1 MRKKILCTI
10 CIRSGSKGVKNKNIK
25 IINNKPLVYYSFIAA
40 KKTNIFSNIFVS
52 SDSKNFLSICKKFG
66 ANDLVKRH
74 KILSNDNIFV
84 EPEDRKL
91 GLVVQEKVLFP
102 HLNVQAN
109 VEFGITSDDKKNE
122 KCIEMLKK
130 FHISNLT
137 DKYPHEISGGE
148 AQRVALARTL
158 VTKPSVLLLDEPFN
172 GLDQGLKNEI
182 YPDIKKILKENKMT
196 TIMVSHDLSEVKSLS
211 NKIYELNNA
220 TLKTYES

>member
-1 MRKKILCTI
+1 MKKNLLNLKEVYFEVNSNLVLEDINLDI
-10 CIRSGSKGVKNKNIK
+10 DEGNFVSIIGKSGSGKTTLLK
-25 IINNKPLVYYSFIAA
+25 IISGL
-40 KKTNIFSNIFVS
+40 KKQTKGTVI
-52 SDSKNFLSICKKFG
+52 L
-66 ANDLVKRH
+66 ND
-74 KILSNDNIFV
+74 KILSNDGIFV

-102 HLNVQAN
+102 HLNVQDN
-109 VEFGITSDDKKNE
+109 VQFGIASDDKKNE

-130 FHISNLT
+130 FHISDLI

-172 GLDQGLKNEI
+172 GLDQGLKDEI
-182 YPDIKKILKENKMT
+182 YPDIKRILKENKMT
-196 TIMVSHDLSEVKSLS
+196 TIMVSHDLNEVKSLS

-220 TLKTYES
+220 TLRKYES

>member
-1 MRKKILCTI
+1 MKKNLLNLKEVYFEVNSNLVLEDINLDI
-10 CIRSGSKGVKNKNIK
+10 DEGNFVSIIGKSGSGKTTLLK
-25 IINNKPLVYYSFIAA
+25 IISGLKKPTKGTVIL
-40 KKTNIFSNIFVS
+40 
-52 SDSKNFLSICKKFG
+52 
-66 ANDLVKRH
+66 ND
-74 KILSNDNIFV
+74 KILSNDGIFV

-102 HLNVQAN
+102 HLNVQDN
-109 VEFGITSDDKKNE
+109 VEFGIASDDKKNE
-122 KCIEMLKK
+122 KCIEMLKN
-130 FHISNLT
+130 FHISNLI

-172 GLDQGLKNEI
+172 GLDQGLKDEI
-182 YPDIKKILKENKMT
+182 YPDIKRILKENKMT
-196 TIMVSHDLSEVKSLS
+196 TIMVSHDLNEVKSLS

>member
-1 MRKKILCTI
+1 MKKNLLKLKEVYFEVNSNLVLKDINLDI
-10 CIRSGSKGVKNKNIK
+10 DEGNFVSIIGKSGSGKTTLLK
-25 IINNKPLVYYSFIAA
+25 IISGL
-40 KKTNIFSNIFVS
+40 KKQTKGTVI
-52 SDSKNFLSICKKFG
+52 L
-66 ANDLVKRH
+66 ND
-74 KILSNDNIFV
+74 KILSNDGIFV

-102 HLNVQAN
+102 HLNVQDN
-109 VEFGITSDDKKNE
+109 VQFGIASADKKNE

-130 FHISNLT
+130 FHISDLI

-172 GLDQGLKNEI
+172 GLDQGLKDEI
-182 YPDIKKILKENKMT
+182 YPDIKRILKENKMT
-196 TIMVSHDLSEVKSLS
+196 TIMVSHDLNEVKSLS

-220 TLKTYES
+220 TLRKYES

>member
-1 MRKKILCTI
+1 MKKNLLKLKEVYFEVNSNIVLEDI
-10 CIRSGSKGVKNKNIK
+10 NLDIDEGNFVSIIGKSGSGKTTLLK
-25 IINNKPLVYYSFIAA
+25 IISGL
-40 KKTNIFSNIFVS
+40 KKQTKGTVI
-52 SDSKNFLSICKKFG
+52 L
-66 ANDLVKRH
+66 ND
-74 KILSNDNIFV
+74 KILSNDGIFV

-102 HLNVQAN
+102 HLNVQDN
-109 VEFGITSDDKKNE
+109 VQFGIASDDKKNE

-130 FHISNLT
+130 FHISDLI

-172 GLDQGLKNEI
+172 GLDQGLKDEI
-182 YPDIKKILKENKMT
+182 YPDIKRILKENKMT
-196 TIMVSHDLSEVKSLS
+196 TIMVSHDLNEVKSLS

>member
-1 MRKKILCTI
+1 MKKNLLNLKEVHFEVNSNLILKDVNLDI
-10 CIRSGSKGVKNKNIK
+10 DEGNFVSIIGKSGSGKTTLLK
-25 IINNKPLVYYSFIAA
+25 IISGL
-40 KKTNIFSNIFVS
+40 KKQTKGTII
-52 SDSKNFLSICKKFG
+52 L
-66 ANDLVKRH
+66 ND

>member
-1 MRKKILCTI
+1 MKKNLLKLKEVYFEVNSNLVLKDINLDI
-10 CIRSGSKGVKNKNIK
+10 DEGNFVSIIGKSGSGKTTLLK
-25 IINNKPLVYYSFIAA
+25 IISGL
-40 KKTNIFSNIFVS
+40 KKQTKGTVI
-52 SDSKNFLSICKKFG
+52 L
-66 ANDLVKRH
+66 ND
-74 KILSNDNIFV
+74 KILSNDGIFV

-102 HLNVQAN
+102 HLNVQDN
-109 VEFGITSDDKKNE
+109 VQFGIASDDKKNE

-130 FHISNLT
+130 FHISDLI

-172 GLDQGLKNEI
+172 GLDQGLKDEI
-182 YPDIKKILKENKMT
+182 YPDIKRILKENKMT
-196 TIMVSHDLSEVKSLS
+196 TIMVSHDLNEVKSLS

-220 TLKTYES
+220 ILRKYES

>member
-1 MRKKILCTI
+1 MKKNLLKLKEVYFEVNSNLVLKDINLDI
-10 CIRSGSKGVKNKNIK
+10 DEGNFVSIIGKSGSGKTTLLK
-25 IINNKPLVYYSFIAA
+25 IISGL
-40 KKTNIFSNIFVS
+40 KKQTKGTVI
-52 SDSKNFLSICKKFG
+52 L
-66 ANDLVKRH
+66 ND
-74 KILSNDNIFV
+74 KILSNDGIFV

-102 HLNVQAN
+102 HLNVQDN
-109 VEFGITSDDKKNE
+109 VQFGIASDDKKSE

-130 FHISNLT
+130 FHISDLI

-172 GLDQGLKNEI
+172 GLDQGLKDEI
-182 YPDIKKILKENKMT
+182 YPDIKRILKENKMT
-196 TIMVSHDLSEVKSLS
+196 TIMVSHDLNEVKSLS

-220 TLKTYES
+220 TLRKYES

>member
-1 MRKKILCTI
+1 MKKNLLNLKGVYFEVNSNLVLKDINLDI
-10 CIRSGSKGVKNKNIK
+10 DEGSFVSIIGKSGSGKTTLLK
-25 IINNKPLVYYSFIAA
+25 IISGL
-40 KKTNIFSNIFVS
+40 KKQTKGTII
-52 SDSKNFLSICKKFG
+52 L
-66 ANDLVKRH
+66 ND
-74 KILSNDNIFV
+74 KILSNDGIFV

-102 HLNVQAN
+102 HLNVQDN
-109 VEFGITSDDKKNE
+109 VQFGIASDYKKNE

-130 FHISNLT
+130 FHISDLI

-172 GLDQGLKNEI
+172 GLDQGLKDEI
-182 YPDIKKILKENKMT
+182 YPDIKRILKENKMT
-196 TIMVSHDLSEVKSLS
+196 TIMVSHDLNEVKSLS

>member
-1 MRKKILCTI
+1 MKKNLLKLKEVYFEVNSNLVLKDINLDI
-10 CIRSGSKGVKNKNIK
+10 DEGNFVSIIGKSGSGKTTLLK
-25 IINNKPLVYYSFIAA
+25 IISGLKKPTKGTVIL
-40 KKTNIFSNIFVS
+40 
-52 SDSKNFLSICKKFG
+52 
-66 ANDLVKRH
+66 ND
-74 KILSNDNIFV
+74 KILSSDGIFV

-102 HLNVQAN
+102 HLNVQDN
-109 VEFGITSDDKKNE
+109 VEFGIASDDKKNE

-130 FHISNLT
+130 FHISDLI

-172 GLDQGLKNEI
+172 GLDQGLKDEI
-182 YPDIKKILKENKMT
+182 YPDIKRILKENKMT
-196 TIMVSHDLSEVKSLS
+196 TIMVSHNLNEVKSLS

-220 TLKTYES
+220 TLRTYES

>member
-1 MRKKILCTI
+1 MKKNLLKLKEVYFEVNSNLVLEDINLDI
-10 CIRSGSKGVKNKNIK
+10 DEGNFVSIIGKSGSGKTTLLK
-25 IINNKPLVYYSFIAA
+25 IISGL
-40 KKTNIFSNIFVS
+40 KKQTKGTVI
-52 SDSKNFLSICKKFG
+52 L
-66 ANDLVKRH
+66 ND
-74 KILSNDNIFV
+74 KILSNDGIFV

-102 HLNVQAN
+102 HLNVQDN
-109 VEFGITSDDKKNE
+109 VEFGIASDDKKNE

-130 FHISNLT
+130 FHISDLI

-172 GLDQGLKNEI
+172 GLDQGLKDEI
-182 YPDIKKILKENKMT
+182 YPDIKRILKENKMT
-196 TIMVSHDLSEVKSLS
+196 TIMVSHDLNEVKSLS

-220 TLKTYES
+220 TLRKYES

>member
-1 MRKKILCTI
+1 MKKNLLNLKEVYFEVNSNLVLKDINLDI
-10 CIRSGSKGVKNKNIK
+10 DEGNFVSIIGKSGSGKTTLLK
-25 IINNKPLVYYSFIAA
+25 IISGL
-40 KKTNIFSNIFVS
+40 KKQTKGTVI
-52 SDSKNFLSICKKFG
+52 L
-66 ANDLVKRH
+66 ND
-74 KILSNDNIFV
+74 KILSNDGIFV

-102 HLNVQAN
+102 HLNVQDN
-109 VEFGITSDDKKNE
+109 VQFGIASDDKKNE

-130 FHISNLT
+130 FHISDLI

-172 GLDQGLKNEI
+172 GLDQGLKDEI
-182 YPDIKKILKENKMT
+182 YPDIKRILKENKMT
-196 TIMVSHDLSEVKSLS
+196 TIMVSHNLNEVKSLS

-220 TLKTYES
+220 TLRTYES

>member
-1 MRKKILCTI
+1 MKKNLLKLKEVYFEVNSNLVLKDINLDI
-10 CIRSGSKGVKNKNIK
+10 DEGNFVSIIGKSGSGKTTLLK
-25 IINNKPLVYYSFIAA
+25 IISGL
-40 KKTNIFSNIFVS
+40 KKQTKGTVI
-52 SDSKNFLSICKKFG
+52 L
-66 ANDLVKRH
+66 ND
-74 KILSNDNIFV
+74 KILSNDGIFV

-102 HLNVQAN
+102 HLNVQDN
-109 VEFGITSDDKKNE
+109 VQFGITSDDKKNE

-130 FHISNLT
+130 FHISDLI

-172 GLDQGLKNEI
+172 GLDQGLKDEI
-182 YPDIKKILKENKMT
+182 YPDIKRILKENKMT
-196 TIMVSHDLSEVKSLS
+196 TIMVSHDLNEVKSLS

-220 TLKTYES
+220 TLRKYES

>member
-1 MRKKILCTI
+1 MKKNLLKLKEVYFEVNSNLVLKDINLDI
-10 CIRSGSKGVKNKNIK
+10 DEGNFVSIIGKSGSGKTTLLK
-25 IINNKPLVYYSFIAA
+25 IISGL
-40 KKTNIFSNIFVS
+40 KKQTKGTVIL
-52 SDSKNFLSICKKFG
+52 D
-66 ANDLVKRH
+66 D
-74 KILSNDNIFV
+74 KILSNDGIFV

-102 HLNVQAN
+102 HLNVQDN
-109 VEFGITSDDKKNE
+109 VEFGIASDDKKNE

-130 FHISNLT
+130 FHISDLI

-172 GLDQGLKNEI
+172 GLDQGLKDEI
-182 YPDIKKILKENKMT
+182 YPDIKRILKENKMT
-196 TIMVSHDLSEVKSLS
+196 TIMVSHDLNEVKSLS

-220 TLKTYES
+220 TLKTYEP

>member
-1 MRKKILCTI
+1 MKKNLLNLKGVYFEVNSNLVLKDINLDI
-10 CIRSGSKGVKNKNIK
+10 DEGSFVSIIGKSGSGKTTLLK
-25 IINNKPLVYYSFIAA
+25 IISGL
-40 KKTNIFSNIFVS
+40 KKQTKGTII
-52 SDSKNFLSICKKFG
+52 L
-66 ANDLVKRH
+66 ND
-74 KILSNDNIFV
+74 KILSNDDIFV

-109 VEFGITSDDKKNE
+109 VEFGIASDDKKNE

-130 FHISNLT
+130 FHISDLI

-172 GLDQGLKNEI
+172 GLDQGLKDEI
-182 YPDIKKILKENKMT
+182 YPDIKRILKENKMT
-196 TIMVSHDLSEVKSLS
+196 TIMVSHDLNEVKSLS
-211 NKIYELNNA
+211 NRIYELNNA
-220 TLKTYES
+220 ILKTYET

>member
-1 MRKKILCTI
+1 MKKNLLKLKEVYFEVNSNLVLKDINLDI
-10 CIRSGSKGVKNKNIK
+10 DEGNFVSIIGKSGSGKTTLLK
-25 IINNKPLVYYSFIAA
+25 IISGLKKPTKGRVIL
-40 KKTNIFSNIFVS
+40 
-52 SDSKNFLSICKKFG
+52 
-66 ANDLVKRH
+66 ND
-74 KILSNDNIFV
+74 KILSSDGIFV

-102 HLNVQAN
+102 HLNVQDN
-109 VEFGITSDDKKNE
+109 VEFGIASDDKKNE

-130 FHISNLT
+130 FHISDLI

-172 GLDQGLKNEI
+172 GLDQGLKDEI
-182 YPDIKKILKENKMT
+182 YPDIKRILKENKMT
-196 TIMVSHDLSEVKSLS
+196 TIMVSHDLNEVKSLS

-220 TLKTYES
+220 TLRKYES

>member
-1 MRKKILCTI
+1 MKKNLLKLKEVYFEVNSNLVLKDINLDI
-10 CIRSGSKGVKNKNIK
+10 DEGNFVSIIGKSGSGKTTLLK
-25 IINNKPLVYYSFIAA
+25 IISGL
-40 KKTNIFSNIFVS
+40 KKQTKGTVI
-52 SDSKNFLSICKKFG
+52 L
-66 ANDLVKRH
+66 ND
-74 KILSNDNIFV
+74 KILSNDGIFV

-102 HLNVQAN
+102 HLNVQDN
-109 VEFGITSDDKKNE
+109 VQFGIASDNKKNE

-130 FHISNLT
+130 FHISDLI

-172 GLDQGLKNEI
+172 GLDQGLKDEI
-182 YPDIKKILKENKMT
+182 YPDIKRILKENKMT
-196 TIMVSHDLSEVKSLS
+196 TIMVSHDLNEVKSLS

-220 TLKTYES
+220 TLRKYES

>member
-1 MRKKILCTI
+1 LKKNLLNLKQVYFEVNSNHVLRNINLVI
-10 CIRSGSKGVKNKNIK
+10 DEGSFVSIVGKSGSGKTTLLK
-25 IINNKPLVYYSFIAA
+25 IISGLKKQTKGTILLNNE
-40 KKTNIFSNIFVS
+40 
-52 SDSKNFLSICKKFG
+52 
-66 ANDLVKRH
+66 
-74 KILSNDNIFV
+74 ILSNDDIFV

-102 HLNVQAN
+102 HLNVKAN
-109 VEFGITSDDKKNE
+109 VEFGIASDDKKNE

-130 FHISNLT
+130 FHISNLI

-158 VTKPSVLLLDEPFN
+158 VTKPRVLLLDEPFN
-172 GLDQGLKNEI
+172 GLDQGLKDEI

-211 NKIYELNNA
+211 NEIYELNNG
-220 TLKTYES
+220 TLNRYES

>member
-1 MRKKILCTI
+1 MKKNLLKLKEVYFEVNSNLVLKDINLDI
-10 CIRSGSKGVKNKNIK
+10 DEGNFVSIIGKSGSGKTTLLK
-25 IINNKPLVYYSFIAA
+25 IISGL
-40 KKTNIFSNIFVS
+40 KKQTKGTVI
-52 SDSKNFLSICKKFG
+52 L
-66 ANDLVKRH
+66 ND
-74 KILSNDNIFV
+74 KILSNDGIFV

-102 HLNVQAN
+102 HLNVQDN
-109 VEFGITSDDKKNE
+109 VQFGIASDDKKNE

-130 FHISNLT
+130 FHISDLI

-172 GLDQGLKNEI
+172 GLDQGLKDEI
-182 YPDIKKILKENKMT
+182 YPDIKRILKENKMT
-196 TIMVSHDLSEVKSLS
+196 TIMVSHDLNEVKSLS

-220 TLKTYES
+220 TLRTYES

>member
-1 MRKKILCTI
+1 MKKNLLKLKEVYFEVNSNLVLKDINLDI
-10 CIRSGSKGVKNKNIK
+10 DEGNFVSIIGKSGSGKTTLLK
-25 IINNKPLVYYSFIAA
+25 IISGL
-40 KKTNIFSNIFVS
+40 KKQTKGTVI
-52 SDSKNFLSICKKFG
+52 L
-66 ANDLVKRH
+66 ND
-74 KILSNDNIFV
+74 KILSNDGIFV

-102 HLNVQAN
+102 HLNVQDN
-109 VEFGITSDDKKNE
+109 VQFGIASDDKKNE

-130 FHISNLT
+130 FHISDLI

-148 AQRVALARTL
+148 AQRVALARTP

-172 GLDQGLKNEI
+172 GLDQGLKDEI
-182 YPDIKKILKENKMT
+182 YPDIKRILKENKMT
-196 TIMVSHDLSEVKSLS
+196 TIMVSHDLNEVKSLS

>member
-1 MRKKILCTI
+1 LKKNLLNLKEVHFEVNSNLILKDVNLDI
-10 CIRSGSKGVKNKNIK
+10 DEGNFVSIIGKSGSGKTTLLK
-25 IINNKPLVYYSFIAA
+25 IISGL
-40 KKTNIFSNIFVS
+40 KKQTKGTII
-52 SDSKNFLSICKKFG
+52 L
-66 ANDLVKRH
+66 ND